1 MNRRV
6 AVGAGAMGG
15 LIGGVVFDVLMRWLP
30 EAGRKVS
37 MIAFAAGTAHVSSP
51 LGWLVYPVYGVIIGA
66 LFGLLLQ
73 GRMLDEVPA
82 MVWGGVYGVAWWIVA
97 QIVVIPLLDATVPL
111 SSAAIDLVRN
121 VSLPLLAGHVV
132 YGVILGLT
140 WSTIVNRRSRP
151 QHPRAADY
159 ASRRAA

>member
-1 MNRRV
+1 
-6 AVGAGAMGG
+6 
-15 LIGGVVFDVLMRWLP
+15 
-30 EAGRKVS
+30 
-37 MIAFAAGTAHVSSP
+37 
-51 LGWLVYPVYGVIIGA
+51 
-66 LFGLLLQ
+66 
-73 GRMLDEVPA
+73 
-82 MVWGGVYGVAWWIVA
+82 VA

-159 ASRRAA
+159 ASRRAALDRGAPRLGRGATSIGGLLGNTERHFVPRGGPSRPGPRKAQARPRSAPGVPGRDERWGFGGHVEAPMSIGAPMSGPPISVNPGPR